1 MSLSLDR
8 KRTDLSMEPIEPD
21 GFRVEEVPKTAL
33 LFYFP
38 FDGDA
43 MRWLLRRALRNSTF
57 SVGNC

>member
-1 MSLSLDR
+1 
-8 KRTDLSMEPIEPD
+8 MEPIEPD

-38 FDGDA
+38 FDRDA

-57 SVGNC
+57 SVGNY